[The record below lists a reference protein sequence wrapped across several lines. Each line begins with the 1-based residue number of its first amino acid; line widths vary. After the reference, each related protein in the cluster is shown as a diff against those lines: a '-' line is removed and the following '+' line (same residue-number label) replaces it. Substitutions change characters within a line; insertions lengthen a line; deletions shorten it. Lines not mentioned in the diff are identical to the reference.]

1 MNGPFLA
8 RREFDQLEFLCQ
20 IRRMTSVP
28 PNALLVIAILAAVVS
43 IALLMRSFKR
53 SPKFG
58 TGRGK
63 PSHYQVFKNTGNG
76 APAVNTSPSVASEMQ
91 RILYA
96 SFQKKRL
103 MNREEYGL
111 FVRLEKLINS
121 NTEGMRLF
129 SQVPLGEILRSNDS
143 DAFFCINSKRC
154 DFVVIDRNGEALV
167 ALEYHGSGHFQGNSS
182 MRDEVKRLALQKAS
196 IPTIEVLIGYQW
208 PEVERQLRKE
218 LGVGLRSI
226 S

>member
-1 MNGPFLA
+1 
-8 RREFDQLEFLCQ
+8 
-20 IRRMTSVP
+20 MTSVP
-28 PNALLVIAILAAVVS
+28 PNALLAIAIVAAVVS
-43 IALLMRSFKR
+43 IALFIRSFKR

-58 TGRGK
+58 AWRGRRSG
-63 PSHYQVFKNTGNG
+63 YQVFKQIGNV
-76 APAVNTSPSVASEMQ
+76 APEVKTSPSVAPEMQ

-103 MNREEYGL
+103 MNKEE
-111 FVRLEKLINS
+111 FRLYVQLERLIGS
-121 NTEGMRLF
+121 NTDGMRLF

-154 DFVVIDRNGEALV
+154 DFVIIDRNGEALV

-182 MRDEVKRLALQKAS
+182 MRDEVKRLALKKAA

-208 PEVERQLRKE
+208 AEVERELRKE
-218 LGVGLRSI
+218 LDAGLRPLL
-226 S
+226 

>member
-1 MNGPFLA
+1 MIL
-8 RREFDQLEFLCQ
+8 
-20 IRRMTSVP
+20 VP
-28 PNALLVIAILAAVVS
+28 PNALLAIAIVAAVVS
-43 IALLMRSFKR
+43 IALLMRSFER

-58 TGRGK
+58 AWRGK
-63 PSHYQVFKNTGNG
+63 RSRYQVFKQTGNM
-76 APAVNTSPSVASEMQ
+76 APAVKTSPSVAPEMQ

-103 MNREEYGL
+103 MNKEEYGL
-111 FVRLEKLINS
+111 FVRLEKLIGS
-121 NTEGMRLF
+121 NTNGMRLF
-129 SQVPLGEILRSNDS
+129 SQVPLGEILRSDNS

-182 MRDEVKRLALQKAS
+182 MRDEVKRLALKKAS

-208 PEVERQLRKE
+208 PEVERELRKE
-218 LGVGLRSI
+218 LGVGLRPLS
-226 S
+226 